1 MIFHVKEVKFAN
13 LDKDFLIN
21 SNHQVIKIEKDDLYF
36 YFKVELKES
45 NKLLVFSNDAFNP
58 GISTT
63 PIFTRSNWHEDFAA
77 NCLYID
83 DLTIHNTDLRIGWGI
98 GTRERFY
105 LEDYSDIVKRIAS
118 ILDIKDEY
126 TIYFGSS
133 SGGFMSMM
141 LATFHKGSSA
151 IVNNPQTYVNRYRRV
166 FVKRLYEQ
174 IFPNMEEEYIL
185 KKYAKRFSVTNLMRL
200 ENHVPKILYI
210 QNRLHKPDMETQY
223 LPFCRMLDKYE
234 MDRRKVNFLLYNDE
248 LSGHDAISRK
258 MTKDIVNMYLNNNFI
273 N

>member
-1 MIFHVKEVKFAN
+1 MKEVNFAN
-13 LDKDFLIN
+13 LDKDFLN
-21 SNHQVIKIEKDDLYF
+21 TSNHQVIKIEKDNLHF

-45 NKLLVFSNDAFNP
+45 DKLLIFSNDALNP
-58 GISTT
+58 GTSTK
-63 PIFTRSNWHEDFAA
+63 PIFTRSNWHEDFNA

-83 DLTIHNTDLRIGWGI
+83 DLTIHNTDLRIGWGM
-98 GTRERFY
+98 GTTERFY
-105 LEDYSDIVKRIAS
+105 LEDYSDIAKRIAS
-118 ILDIKDEY
+118 LLEIKDED

-141 LATFHKGSSA
+141 LATLHKDSSA
-151 IVNNPQTYVNRYRRV
+151 IVNNPQAYVNRYTRV

-174 IFPNMEEEYIL
+174 IFPDMEEKYIL

-210 QNRLHKPDMETQY
+210 QNRLHKPDMDTQY
-223 LPFCRMLDKYE
+223 YPFCRMLDKYE

-258 MTKDIVNMYLNNNFI
+258 MTKVIVNAYLNNTFI